1 MPEAG
6 RGGEVAFHLRDAHL
20 VWLSHACRSNLDRR
34 VDLAAGRLATA
45 PPALALQRLPGSST
59 IVARA
64 PPERRRS
71 GLDSGSPR
79 TSPRARCHSASRR
92 VCILPW
98 TTRRRLRHE
107 QQPGSRQPL
116 YQLLRPRTASV
127 ASAGPRRPVFELRT
141 EAWPLVSALA
151 FAPDGR
157 LELAFKQ
164 PRRLA
169 QALRLVPL
177 AIRAVWR
184 RREWR

>member
-1 MPEAG
+1 MPGARSAG
-6 RGGEVAFHLRDAHL
+6 GAFLHLRDAHL
-20 VWLSHACRSNLDRR
+20 VWLSHACRSNL
-34 VDLAAGRLATA
+34 AAGRLATA
-45 PPALALQRLPGSST
+45 PPALALQRWDPGSST

-64 PPERRRS
+64 PERRRS
-71 GLDSGSPR
+71 GLDSLHQGRHPER
-79 TSPRARCHSASRR
+79 VVTGR